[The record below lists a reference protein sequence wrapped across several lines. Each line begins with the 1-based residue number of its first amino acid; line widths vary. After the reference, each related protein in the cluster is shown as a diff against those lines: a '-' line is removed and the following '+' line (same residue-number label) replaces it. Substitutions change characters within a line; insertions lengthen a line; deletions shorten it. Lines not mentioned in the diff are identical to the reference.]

1 MISYENNYIFLTM
14 EDYTRARQGFVFSIF
29 NCQISEDDHNEA
41 LIFPQLRETH
51 EFSEKCLN

>member
-1 MISYENNYIFLTM
+1 MRIIIFLTI

-29 NCQISEDDHNEA
+29 SCQISDDHNEA

-51 EFSEKCLN
+51 EFSEKWLD

>member
-1 MISYENNYIFLTM
+1 M

-29 NCQISEDDHNEA
+29 SSQISEDDHNEA
-41 LIFPQLRETH
+41 LIFPQLLETQ

>member
-1 MISYENNYIFLTM
+1 MRIIIFFTM

-29 NCQISEDDHNEA
+29 SCQISEDDHNEA